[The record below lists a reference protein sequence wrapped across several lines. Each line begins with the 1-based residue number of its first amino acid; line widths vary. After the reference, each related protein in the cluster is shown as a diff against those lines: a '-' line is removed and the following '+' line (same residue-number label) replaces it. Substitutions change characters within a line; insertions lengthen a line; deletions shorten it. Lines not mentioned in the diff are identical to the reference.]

1 MTVSALSKLLAPN
14 PQSLDV
20 PNFPRGGRRRN
31 YDDTPLIVGTY
42 SVEEI
47 KAFNAHHDRYYGWH
61 PGFGNHYTNNAR
73 LPESFLGPASE
84 LWNR

>member
-1 MTVSALSKLLAPN
+1 MNDGSASVAGLLDSAR
-14 PQSLDV
+14 SLT
-20 PNFPRGGRRRN
+20 FLQRAGGRRHN
-31 YDDTPLIVGTY
+31 YDDTPLVVGQY
-42 SVEEI
+42 SVDQI